1 MCHLSLCL
9 VPVNYIYIFFCIFQV
24 NCIQQLENIA
34 SYAFMKDKIAKGE
47 VHLHVVWFHL
57 DTANVLMLSRQREEF
72 IEVNEDNYDVLLNE
86 AEE

>member
-1 MCHLSLCL
+1 
-9 VPVNYIYIFFCIFQV
+9 
-24 NCIQQLENIA
+24 
-34 SYAFMKDKIAKGE
+34 MKDKIAKGE